1 MDIMTNEE
9 YKKHLDRLRTRQA
22 ENKAAAARAKAD
34 RETFLSYME
43 GIKAQKEAN
52 QIRYFKKHPEEM
64 ALQNHLSQ
72 TVIDAVNAYI
82 DRNNLSV

>member
-1 MDIMTNEE
+1 MDIMTHEE
-9 YKKHLDRLRTRQA
+9 YPKHLARLRKRQS
-22 ENKAAAARAKAD
+22 ESKAAAARAKANQ
-34 RETFLSYME
+34 EAFLSYME

-52 QIRYFKKHPEEM
+52 QIRYFKQHPEEM

-72 TVIDAVNAYI
+72 TVVDAVNAYI